1 MRFDA
6 FRIPVA
12 QAAIKSIIEKYSGT
26 NDETALKIAGE
37 AEVEIGI
44 LNGVIDPNG
53 VLCGGTA
60 TVWAY
65 AAMSFCRIQNINDLI
80 KQFFASEKIRKIAV
94 KNRFN

>member
-1 MRFDA
+1 MIYLRWKGITMVKAIIYDKDGTLMRFDA

-37 AEVEIGI
+37 TEIETGI

-60 TVWAY
+60 
-65 AAMSFCRIQNINDLI
+65 
-80 KQFFASEKIRKIAV
+80 AV
-94 KNRFN
+94 GRTP

>member
-26 NDETALKIAGE
+26 NAETALKIAGE
-37 AEVEIGI
+37 TEIEIGI

-60 TVWAY
+60 AVGAY
-65 AAMSFCRIQNINDLI
+65 AVMSFCRIQNINNLI

-94 KNRFN
+94 RNRFN

>member
-1 MRFDA
+1 MVKAIIYDKDGTLMQFDA

-37 AEVEIGI
+37 TEIETGI

-60 TVWAY
+60 
-65 AAMSFCRIQNINDLI
+65 
-80 KQFFASEKIRKIAV
+80 AV
-94 KNRFN
+94 GRTP

>member
-37 AEVEIGI
+37 TEIETGI
-44 LNGVIDPNG
+44 LNGVIDLNG

-60 TVWAY
+60 
-65 AAMSFCRIQNINDLI
+65 
-80 KQFFASEKIRKIAV
+80 AV
-94 KNRFN
+94 GRTPQ